1 MQFEAYNHQHR
12 SYNVTNF
19 PAMWQ
24 TFTFDFLSL
33 DRNSTPP
40 CLLAG
45 EYVEGDTA
53 MTYLARWPFD
63 PGSGGLKTVQTGGE
77 SIVTSVWAYR
87 ITILRARGIIFAH
100 DAYYIGRLRTVDGT
114 SVGDMNERAG
124 LYIWE
129 PGTLVDP
136 IEQVLPKGAG
146 GMAYSPNGDL
156 MWAVGTVQGARGVV
170 GILAGGF
177 LGTQTRS
184 PPGPNFTGA
193 PLGDSPSSSA
203 SSPNVT
209 GAPLGNSEDS
219 PSSSNSSQ
227 HPPGAIAGGV
237 LGGLL
242 ILALLAVFVLYW
254 RRRRQADVAKEA
266 QYPGFVG
273 GDELYKGEIPTHK
286 SELDAGVNGPAAATP
301 QQGVEDL
308 AKCHKE
314 TRLRMP
320 KRKPVP
326 TEVGGGLP
334 GQESWAELEAV
345 EKPIELPSK

>member
-1 MQFEAYNHQHR
+1 
-12 SYNVTNF
+12 
-19 PAMWQ
+19 
-24 TFTFDFLSL
+24 
-33 DRNSTPP
+33 
-40 CLLAG
+40 
-45 EYVEGDTA
+45 
-53 MTYLARWPFD
+53 MTYLARWQFD
-63 PGSGGLKTVQTGGE
+63 PGTGGLKTVQTGGK
-77 SIVTSVWAYR
+77 SIATSVWAYR
-87 ITILRARGIIFAH
+87 ITVLRARGIIFAH
-100 DAYYIGRLRTVDGT
+100 DAYYIGRLRTLDGT

-156 MWAVGTVQGARGVV
+156 MWAVGTAQGARGVV

-177 LGTQTRS
+177 LESQTSS

-193 PLGDSPSSSA
+193 SLGNLGDSPSSSA
-203 SSPNVT
+203 SSPNFT
-209 GAPLGNSEDS
+209 GAPLGNSGDS
-219 PSSSNSSQ
+219 PSSSDSSQ
-227 HPPGAIAGGV
+227 PPAGAIAGGV

-242 ILALLAVFVLYW
+242 ILALLAVLVLYW

-266 QYPGFVG
+266 QYPGFVE

-286 SELDAGVNGPAAATP
+286 SELDASVNGPAAATS
-301 QQGVEDL
+301 QQSVEDS
-308 AKCHKE
+308 AKCNKKA
-314 TRLRMP
+314 RLIMP

-345 EKPIELPSK
+345 EKPAELSSK